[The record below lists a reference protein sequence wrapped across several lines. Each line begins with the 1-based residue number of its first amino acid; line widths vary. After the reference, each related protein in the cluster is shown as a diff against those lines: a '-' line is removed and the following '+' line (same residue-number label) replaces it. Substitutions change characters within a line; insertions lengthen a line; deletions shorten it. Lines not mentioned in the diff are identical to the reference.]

1 MSHLNINGDHSRIQ
15 WGKLHI
21 FRKEC
26 VMTVRCF
33 VVFCSTLGWSGGEW
47 CHLVGESRRVRGV
60 MRRKVMTSCM
70 GALRRAGWFSARRP
84 RSPLPMLPAL
94 FCVLLTWGLLRL
106 LRLICQNF
114 GQISS
119 LSSAN
124 RASLDRARHRR
135 NKSQYAWKTQRI
147 QFVKANNF
155 CSPPLVWS
163 SLLMVIEPRKS

>member
-1 MSHLNINGDHSRIQ
+1 MKMNKYFMKYEIFYLN
-15 WGKLHI
+15 KYF
-21 FRKEC
+21 FR
-26 VMTVRCF
+26 
-33 VVFCSTLGWSGGEW
+33 
-47 CHLVGESRRVRGV
+47 RRVMSSCRGEPDG
-60 MRRKVMTSCM
+60 SPP
-70 GALRRAGWFSARRP
+70 ARP
-84 RSPLPMLPAL
+84 IPIAQLPAL

-135 NKSQYAWKTQRI
+135 NKSQYAWKTFQRI

-155 CSPPLVWS
+155 CSPSGLV
-163 SLLMVIEPRKS
+163 ITIHDD

>member
-1 MSHLNINGDHSRIQ
+1 MSSCR
-15 WGKLHI
+15 
-21 FRKEC
+21 
-26 VMTVRCF
+26 
-33 VVFCSTLGWSGGEW
+33 GEPD
-47 CHLVGESRRVRGV
+47 G
-60 MRRKVMTSCM
+60 
-70 GALRRAGWFSARRP
+70 
-84 RSPLPMLPAL
+84 SPPAAPSLLPAL

-135 NKSQYAWKTQRI
+135 NKSQYAWKTFQRI

-155 CSPPLVWS
+155 CSPPGLVIS
-163 SLLMVIEPRKS
+163 IHGD